1 MKILTV
7 LILSYLTILIILYLV
22 QEHMIFFPDERACDE
37 IKTIPFEGDTLRF
50 IEKIHPQP
58 KSTLIHFHGNAG
70 GACDR
75 DFVIKSLQNVPINI
89 ILAEYPG
96 YSGDKT
102 FPKLKKIKENSLN
115 LLKYFQ
121 KKGGPIYLYGE
132 SLGSAIS
139 TYLAT
144 MEKVDGLILQSPF
157 STLGEVGQ
165 SAYPLFPVK
174 WLIKDDFKPQ
184 KISSQTLILIA
195 QEDEIIPKKLSEA
208 QTKFFENVK
217 VFTFPNRTHNDL
229 VLGNQKLWSEVINFL
244 HPQ

>member
-1 MKILTV
+1 IF
-7 LILSYLTILIILYLV
+7 SYLTILIILYLF
-22 QEHMIFFPDERACDE
+22 QEHLIFFPDERTCEE
-37 IKTIPFEGDTLRF
+37 IKTIPFEGDSLRF
-50 IEKIHPQP
+50 IEKIHPEA

-96 YSGDKT
+96 YSGDKS
-102 FPKLKKIKENSLN
+102 FPNLKKIKENSLH

-121 KKGGPIYLYGE
+121 KRGGSIYLYGE
-132 SLGSAIS
+132 SLGSSIS

-144 MEKVDGLILQSPF
+144 IEKVDGLILQSPF
-157 STLGEVGQ
+157 PTLGDVGQ
-165 SAYPLFPVK
+165 SAYPFFPVK

-184 KISSQTLILIA
+184 KISSKSLILIA
-195 QEDEIIPKKLSEA
+195 LEDEIIPKKLSEE

-217 VFTFPNRTHNDL
+217 VFTFPHRTHNDL

-244 HPQ
+244 NPQ